1 LTKTAEL
8 NVMRSRHD
16 DKNRVVIRTIECD
29 SVRGELKEA
38 QAILAMFNECDTN
51 VIISRRRT
59 GRHRKAALTQV
70 ALKNLESMKRRC
82 DAAEA
87 DLVIRTAERDR
98 MIEERDA
105 ARALV
110 TRTAELDTA
119 QGTIVTLQLD
129 VKNAAVELGRIT
141 EEGNLLMARIQPITP
156 PRSSPTSP
164 EPFRTP
170 TRINVYKP
178 KKC

>member
-51 VIISRRRT
+51 EIISRRRT

-105 ARALV
+105 AQGALV

-156 PRSSPTSP
+156 LDPALHLPNLL
-164 EPFRTP
+164 EHLQE
-170 TRINVYKP
+170 
-178 KKC
+178 